1 MTTRGVHPTPDHVSP
16 TWILREEGHCIA
28 KIGDVTLGH
37 VVSAPDGSFI
47 AFDRLGTPLGRHD
60 SLRAAQLSTLHAA
73 ELPRL
78 HAADTAEIPTTVS
91 RFGSAVAIV
100 AIVAGALAATLLT
113 AGIVVLSI
121 AR

>member
-1 MTTRGVHPTPDHVSP
+1 MNTRGVHPTPDHVSP
-16 TWILREEGHCIA
+16 AWIMQEEGHRVA

-37 VVSAPDGSFI
+37 VVTVPDGSFI

-73 ELPRL
+73 ELPRI
-78 HAADTAEIPTTVS
+78 HAADTVDTPTTV
-91 RFGSAVAIV
+91 RPFGSVV

-113 AGIVVLSI
+113 VGIVVLSI